1 MQAFLSC
8 VNAFFDLISFG
19 LFIPFIAS
27 LGQRDQSKIS
37 LAPVINIEVSA
48 LPFLLT
54 LVAGFLVK
62 NIIGGWINYRQSL
75 FIHKTFVETSQQLF
89 KSFYEQSFED
99 YCRQNSAESIRRIKQ
114 APSDFTNHV
123 LLPLLALVTD
133 TIVTICVVAFLFWYD
148 YKVVFALAVVL
159 FPILLTYYLFKTKIV
174 SRIKRNF
181 QEEIPKSNIII
192 SQGIDAFAEAKIYRK
207 EDFFMKRFSDINS
220 QTSRHLADLRT
231 AAFIPQRILEI
242 VAVFSLGLIFTLSHF
257 TGNQSG
263 IVLTG
268 IVLLAFY
275 KLGPALNRI
284 LINATEVAAFA
295 YTIDLIKRPF
305 GKGQEKHTH
314 PTSEFKFSETIC
326 ADKISFN
333 YKDTDTMIL
342 NQFSFIIN
350 KGDFVIVEGPSGAG
364 KSTLLNILS
373 GLLTIRSGKIQ
384 IDGVLLS
391 AENIQQW
398 QSKIAFVPQS
408 GVVIDDT
415 ILANVAFGEDPDKI
429 DVARVNEVVGLVGL
443 LDFVGQ
449 LSGTIHHQIG
459 ENGLT
464 ISGGQRQRLLLARA
478 LYRNPQV
485 LIVDEVTN
493 QLDYDNKIK
502 LLEAIRS
509 LTLRGLTVIFATH
522 DTLVKTFA
530 DKTISVGSAN
540 KEFPE
545 KDILMASIDHNDV
558 SVR

>member
-1 MQAFLSC
+1 
-8 VNAFFDLISFG
+8 
-19 LFIPFIAS
+19 
-27 LGQRDQSKIS
+27 
-37 LAPVINIEVSA
+37 
-48 LPFLLT
+48 
-54 LVAGFLVK
+54 
-62 NIIGGWINYRQSL
+62 
-75 FIHKTFVETSQQLF
+75 
-89 KSFYEQSFED
+89 
-99 YCRQNSAESIRRIKQ
+99 
-114 APSDFTNHV
+114 SDFTNHV